1 MTDSEIRHRFAPP
14 EPQRLG
20 PVRDEWLR
28 RYGGAQ
34 SGPADS
40 DNQRAV
46 DRVAAVREALQV
58 LAAASNREAR
68 EFLLGPVDD
77 ELQLLESILSEDVR

>member
-1 MTDSEIRHRFAPP
+1 MT
-14 EPQRLG
+14 
-20 PVRDEWLR
+20 
-28 RYGGAQ
+28 
-34 SGPADS
+34 DS
-40 DNQRAV
+40 DNQRAA